1 MKIRFLSVMIFVT
14 VLMLSV
20 RVGNILDGVGG
31 VLQGSASVG
40 DAIYVAGAR
49 AQAKGEAPD
58 STPETEN
65 AEVKQVPAEVEA
77 EVEQVPVE
85 ADDPDAVSRLVTNDP
100 ALLTQAEI
108 DLLQRLAER
117 REILEVQGK
126 EMLMREGL
134 LQAVEERIDKKIAE
148 LQNFQD
154 TIEKLVKKYD
164 ADQVN
169 KIQGLVKIY
178 ENMKPKNAARIFEEL
193 DMGTLLMVTERMGAR
208 RLAPIMAK
216 MDPVRATEIT
226 VELSRL
232 RNLPSE
238 ALKVGG

>member
-1 MKIRFLSVMIFVT
+1 
-14 VLMLSV
+14 
-20 RVGNILDGVGG
+20 
-31 VLQGSASVG
+31 
-40 DAIYVAGAR
+40 
-49 AQAKGEAPD
+49 
-58 STPETEN
+58 
-65 AEVKQVPAEVEA
+65 
-77 EVEQVPVE
+77 
-85 ADDPDAVSRLVTNDP
+85 
-100 ALLTQAEI
+100 
-108 DLLQRLAER
+108 
-117 REILEVQGK
+117 
-126 EMLMREGL
+126 MREGL
-134 LQAVEERIDKKIAE
+134 LQAAEERIDKKIAE

-154 TIEKLVKKYD
+154 TIEKLVKTYD
-164 ADQVN
+164 ADQVA

-193 DMGTLLMVTERMGAR
+193 DMGTLLMVTESMGAR

>member
-20 RVGNILDGVGG
+20 RVGNIWDGVTD
-31 VLQGSASVG
+31 VLRGNVSVV
-40 DAIYVAGAR
+40 DAVYVTGAR
-49 AQAKGEAPD
+49 AQAEGDAAD
-58 STPETEN
+58 NAPETEN
-65 AEVKQVPAEVEA
+65 AEVEEA
-77 EVEQVPVE
+77 SPEEEAKVEQVPVE
-85 ADDPDAVSRLVTNDP
+85 ADGLTPELVTNDP

-117 REILEVQGK
+117 RETLEAQEK

-134 LQAVEERIDKKIAE
+134 LQAAEERIDKKIAE

-154 TIEKLVKKYD
+154 TIEKLVKAYD
-164 ADQVN
+164 ADQVA
-169 KIQGLVKIY
+169 KIQGLVRIY

-193 DMGTLLMVTERMGAR
+193 DMGTLLMVTESMGAR

-232 RNLPSE
+232 RNLPSK
-238 ALKVGG
+238 ALKAGG

>member
-1 MKIRFLSVMIFVT
+1 MKIRFLSGVIFVS

-20 RVGNILDGVGG
+20 RVNNIWDDIVEIFQGNV
-31 VLQGSASVG
+31 SVEN
-40 DAIYVAGAR
+40 AIYVTSAR
-49 AQAKGEAPD
+49 AQAEGDAED
-58 STPETEN
+58 NSPETET
-65 AEVKQVPAEVEA
+65 AEADETTSKEEA
-77 EVEQVPVE
+77 KIEQTPVE
-85 ADDPDAVSRLVTNDP
+85 ADDPDVASKLIKNDP

-117 REILEVQGK
+117 RETLEAQEK

-134 LQAVEERIDKKIAE
+134 LQAAEERIDKKIAE

-154 TIEKLVKKYD
+154 TIEKLVKAYD
-164 ADQVN
+164 ADQIK
-169 KIQGLVKIY
+169 KIEGLVKIY

-193 DMGTLLMVTERMGAR
+193 DMSTLLMVTESMGAR

-216 MDPVRATEIT
+216 MDPARATEIT

-232 RNLPSE
+232 RKLPSE

>member
-20 RVGNILDGVGG
+20 RVGNIWDSIGG
-31 VLQGSASVG
+31 ILHGSASVG
-40 DAIYVAGAR
+40 DTIYVTGAR
-49 AQAKGEAPD
+49 AQAKGDAPD
-58 STPETEN
+58 VAPETES
-65 AEVKQVPAEVEA
+65 AEVKQAPVEEEPEVGQA
-77 EVEQVPVE
+77 HVE

-117 REILEVQGK
+117 REMLEVQEK
-126 EMLMREGL
+126 ELVMREGL
-134 LQAVEERIDKKIAE
+134 LQAAEERINKKIAE

-154 TIEKLVKKYD
+154 TIEKLVKTYD
-164 ADQVN
+164 ADQVT

-238 ALKVGG
+238 ALKIGG

>member
-20 RVGNILDGVGG
+20 RVGNILDGVVGILRG
-31 VLQGSASVG
+31 NASVG
-40 DAIYVAGAR
+40 DAIYVTGAI
-49 AQAKGEAPD
+49 AQAKGETPDAAPD
-58 STPETEN
+58 TEN
-65 AEVKQVPAEVEA
+65 ADVKQVPAEVEA

-117 REILEVQGK
+117 REILEVQEK
-126 EMLMREGL
+126 QMLMREGL
-134 LQAVEERIDKKIAE
+134 LQAAEERIDKKIAE

-154 TIEKLVKKYD
+154 TIEKLVKAYD
-164 ADQVN
+164 ADQVA

>member
-1 MKIRFLSVMIFVT
+1 MRIRFLSVMIFSA

-20 RVGNILDGVGG
+20 RIGNIWDGVSG
-31 VLQGSASVG
+31 VLQGKVSVSN
-40 DAIYVAGAR
+40 AIYVTEAR
-49 AQAKGEAPD
+49 AQAEGDASDSATDIEKAKDEEDPPKEEA
-58 STPETEN
+58 
-65 AEVKQVPAEVEA
+65 KI
-77 EVEQVPVE
+77 EQDPVE
-85 ADDPDAVSRLVTNDP
+85 AGVPDADTVLRTNDP

-108 DLLQRLAER
+108 DILQRLAER
-117 REILEVQGK
+117 RETLEAQEK

-134 LQAVEERIDKKIAE
+134 LQAAEERIDKKIAE

-154 TIEKLVKKYD
+154 TIEKLVKTYE
-164 ADQVN
+164 ADQLA

-193 DMGTLLMVTERMGAR
+193 DMETLLMVTESMGAR

-232 RNLPSE
+232 RSLPSG

>member
-1 MKIRFLSVMIFVT
+1 MIFVT

-20 RVGNILDGVGG
+20 RVGSIWDGVASF
-31 VLQGSASVG
+31 LQGNSSVSN
-40 DAIYVAGAR
+40 AIYVTGAR
-49 AQAKGEAPD
+49 AQAEGDVSD
-58 STPETEN
+58 SDPQTEN
-65 AEVKQVPAEVEA
+65 AEVDEA
-77 EVEQVPVE
+77 PPEEEASVEQAPVE
-85 ADDPDAVSRLVTNDP
+85 ADNTDAVSIQVTNDP

-117 REILEVQGK
+117 REILEAQEK

-134 LQAVEERIDKKIAE
+134 LQAAEARIDRKIAE
-148 LQNFQD
+148 MQNFQD
-154 TIEKLVKKYD
+154 TIEKLVKTYD
-164 ADQVN
+164 ADQVA

-193 DMGTLLMVTERMGAR
+193 DMATLLMVTESMGAR

-226 VELSRL
+226 VELSKL
-232 RNLPSE
+232 RNLPGE

>member
-1 MKIRFLSVMIFVT
+1 MRIRFLSVMIFVT

-20 RVGNILDGVGG
+20 RVNNIWDSIGG
-31 VLQGSASVG
+31 ILHGSASVG
-40 DAIYVAGAR
+40 DTIYVTGAR
-49 AQAKGEAPD
+49 AQAKGDATD
-58 STPETEN
+58 AAPETEN
-65 AEVKQVPAEVEA
+65 AEVEQAPVEEEPEVGQA
-77 EVEQVPVE
+77 LVE

-117 REILEVQGK
+117 REILEVQEK

-134 LQAVEERIDKKIAE
+134 LQAAEERINKKIAE

-154 TIEKLVKKYD
+154 TIEKLVKTYD
-164 ADQVN
+164 ADQVT

-238 ALKVGG
+238 ALKIGG